1 MGRSANVTS
10 IEAIQAMRVALRK
23 FEAGARDGL
32 EMLVLEV
39 RRAVD
44 WIENDRRRYW
54 PAQVRRAS
62 ERLVEARN
70 ELDRCQL
77 TYGSEESPS
86 CYDQQQA
93 FDRAKRR
100 LRWCE
105 EKVKV
110 TNRWARVIQHEV
122 GEFEGQVAQLNNVL
136 DNDVPRAV
144 AALERMVRALDRYA
158 TTQHVNQVAP
168 TDDENDVGENDVG
181 EEQAKSGQ

>member
-1 MGRSANVTS
+1 MGHSANVTS
-10 IEAIQAMRVALRK
+10 IEAIQALRVALRK

-77 TYGSEESPS
+77 TYGSEEAPS
-86 CYDQQQA
+86 CYEQQQA
-93 FDRAKRR
+93 FERAKRR

-105 EKVKV
+105 DKVK
-110 TNRWARVIQHEV
+110 TTRRWTRVIQHEV
-122 GEFEGQVAQLNNVL
+122 SDFESQVAQLNNML

-144 AALERMVRALDRYA
+144 SALERMVQALDKYA
-158 TTQHVNQVAP
+158 STHQSAEAP
-168 TDDENDVGENDVG
+168 PVDDDTDGRPH
-181 EEQAKSGQ
+181 QAQDRE